1 MKFIT
6 PMVAVFACAATSAIA
21 AQATFYQLPPGDN
34 PHDVAPASDGTVWY
48 SGQQKG
54 ILCLLYTSDAADE

>member
-6 PMVAVFACAATSAIA
+6 PMIAALACAFFAPSAVA
-21 AQATFYQLPPGDN
+21 AEATFYQLPPGAY
-34 PHDVAPASDGTVWY
+34 PHDVAPAPDGTVWY

-54 ILCLLYTSDAADE
+54 ILGRFDP